1 MSKFKLIHEDE
12 DGAWPLDDYFDYIE
26 DVAAQMPQALRDFAT
41 NVDSYALQSKTSLH
55 DARMI
60 SLTVS
65 KSRDDDVGVSNA
77 TVLEV
82 VFLDQLFEG
91 IFTLRYEG
99 VSSFSTAESGLLNR
113 QATDALLHESLV
125 LGPGLYRHAVLF
137 DGGGGY
143 EVEFSDFSRTESRIA
158 EGP

>member
-1 MSKFKLIHEDE
+1 
-12 DGAWPLDDYFDYIE
+12 
-26 DVAAQMPQALRDFAT
+26 MPQALRDFAA
-41 NVDSYALQSKTSLH
+41 NIDSYALQSKTSLH

-65 KSRDDDVGVSNA
+65 KRRDDDVGVSNA
-77 TVLEV
+77 TILEV
-82 VFLDQLFEG
+82 AFLDQLFED

-99 VSSFSTAESGLLNR
+99 VTSFSTAESGLLTR
-113 QATDALLHESLV
+113 QATDALLHEFLV

-143 EVEFSDFSRTESRIA
+143 EVEFSDFSRTESPAGGGAQRK
-158 EGP
+158 